1 MKYIVSTTTH
11 TINGSQIDAWSGDE
25 IEASSMDEAI
35 KEGTNWEA
43 SLMKEDGA
51 TDIQV
56 EGNTIFY
63 TTEYGEQLYKEIH
76 ADLVEE

>member
-11 TINGSQIDAWSGDE
+11 TINGNQIDAWSGDE

-35 KEGTNWEA
+35 KEGASWEA

-51 TDIQV
+51 TDIQI
-56 EGNTIFY
+56 EGSTIFY
-63 TTEYGEQLYKEIH
+63 TTEDGERLYKEIH